1 MESSAPL
8 SPLVLIL
15 FLSCFA
21 VTATAAQTQ
30 WRPGFLYTRSRGR
43 CTPQYWGSRKEAW
56 PRMVPQTS
64 TVAKV
69 FGSRAS
75 ERFRSDMT
83 LLEATAQ
90 DEGVENVFN
99 GLLKQTSAA
108 LVNSYARKGF
118 PYSAWEVKTLLIQA
132 LVSEE
137 AAALQAEH
145 FSIANEACN

>member
-1 MESSAPL
+1 MN
-8 SPLVLIL
+8 
-15 FLSCFA
+15 
-21 VTATAAQTQ
+21 
-30 WRPGFLYTRSRGR
+30 R
-43 CTPQYWGSRKEAW
+43 YWGSRKEAW

-90 DEGVENVFN
+90 DESVENVFH

-108 LVNSYARKGF
+108 LINSYARKGF

>member
-8 SPLVLIL
+8 STLVLIL

-30 WRPGFLYTRSRGR
+30 WRPGFSIQEAEAGAHPSTGRQERGMAED
-43 CTPQYWGSRKEAW
+43 GA
-56 PRMVPQTS
+56 
-64 TVAKV
+64 ADID
-69 FGSRAS
+69 GG
-75 ERFRSDMT
+75 
-83 LLEATAQ
+83 EATAQ
-90 DEGVENVFN
+90 DDSVENVFH

-108 LVNSYARKGF
+108 LINSYARKGF

>member
-8 SPLVLIL
+8 STLVLIL

-90 DEGVENVFN
+90 DESVENVFH
-99 GLLKQTSAA
+99 GLLKQTT
-108 LVNSYARKGF
+108 
-118 PYSAWEVKTLLIQA
+118 WEVKTLLIQA